1 MKKICEGNLYNTEQ
15 EISHTQEPTIT
26 GLDTWKDQVKKDLIE
41 KIKTGS
47 IKDIHPILLKVFG
60 QTLE

>member
-1 MKKICEGNLYNTEQ
+1 MKKICEGNLYNIEQ
-15 EISHTQEPTIT
+15 EISHTSQPTIT
-26 GLDTWKDQVKKDLIE
+26 GLDAWKEQVKKDLIE
-41 KIKTGS
+41 KIKQGS

>member
-1 MKKICEGNLYNTEQ
+1 MNKICEGNLYNIES
-15 EISHTQEPTIT
+15 EISHTPEPTIS
-26 GLDTWKDQVKKDLIE
+26 GLDTWKEQVKKDLIE
-41 KIKTGS
+41 KIKQGS